1 VLSLRDQVGL
11 WTQRQLSRALIPC
24 SYYFAIAWM
33 KLGRHYRIPAI
44 RQARRDFQRLRKEH
58 PGPLVI
64 CPNHLTAVDSL
75 LIMWALSPG
84 WRAFLRPS
92 LMPWN
97 LPDKANFS
105 GNLALRVLCYI
116 GRCLPIM
123 RKGPREEVRRVLDK
137 VQALLHRGDSILI
150 FPEGGRSRVGRVD
163 TENFSY
169 GVGTILQECP
179 NAKVLCVFFRGKQQK
194 DFSNLPHRGD
204 EFHVDLRMLQ
214 PQSASGGLRGARDV
228 STQIVKELAAME
240 TEYFAHAG
248 PFRDAHAGQ

>member
-1 VLSLRDQVGL
+1 VLSFRDRIGL

-24 SYYFAIAWM
+24 SYYFAIIWM

-44 RQARRDFQRLRKEH
+44 RQARREFRRLRKEN

-137 VQALLHRGDSILI
+137 VQALLHSGDSILI

-179 NAKVLCVFFRGKQQK
+179 DAKVLCVFFRGKQQK

-204 EFHVDLRMLQ
+204 EFHVDLRMLH
-214 PQSASGGLRGARDV
+214 PHSESPGLRGARDV

-240 TEYFAHAG
+240 SEYFAHV
-248 PFRDAHAGQ
+248 RQ

>member
-1 VLSLRDQVGL
+1 MGL
-11 WTQRQLSRALIPC
+11 WAQGQLSRALIPC
-24 SYYFAIAWM
+24 SYLFAIAWM

-44 RQARRDFQRLRKEH
+44 RRARREFKRLRGENR
-58 PGPLVI
+58 GPLVI
-64 CPNHLTAVDSL
+64 CGNHLTAVDSL

-105 GNLALRVLCYI
+105 GNLALRVLCYV

-137 VQALLHRGDSILI
+137 VKALLQGGDSILI
-150 FPEGGRSRVGRVD
+150 FPEGGRSRTGRVD

-179 NAKVLCVFFRGKQQK
+179 EAKVLCVFFRGKQQT
-194 DFSNLPHRGD
+194 DFSTLPHRGD
-204 EFHVDLRMLQ
+204 EFHINLRLIA
-214 PQSASGGLRGARDV
+214 PRSASEGLRGARDV
-228 STQIVKELAAME
+228 STQIVRELAAME
-240 TEYFAHAG
+240 TEYFAHEATHEG
-248 PFRDAHAGQ
+248 C